1 MVKRWHGTGAFE
13 VLTSKGRFLQY
24 GDIIDGRTSQN
35 DALPAYD
42 ARIRSN
48 FVNNPNRAEVYFFG
62 TTHVAIG
69 FSDLSSLLSATIQ
82 DKTSNSVGPLRFVGI
97 EMSEVCSRQVSQML
111 GSSDVSISSVM
122 EVWLSSTWSETTL
135 ADFRESFDTILT
147 SLQGRNENLKV
158 VSYLKHWALAETI
171 SAAKARSEFFLNLE
185 RYNVKSLM
193 APASFRREIDR
204 LDLLQYMLTGE
215 VRLTSD
221 VSNVLEKEHAGISA
235 TQTKIGSV
243 TMWNVPSGAPPLKE
257 DVAFNTVDFM
267 ALLEDYAERQSKQK
281 HSVDRLPVANLI
293 VIHIMKNPQRL
304 RELMQT
310 HRLTIDVMYRVVKAV
325 HGDAA
330 TDPVNHELLARI
342 AMMRPCTIS
351 WSNVL
356 DCLLP
361 EDFHDLARRCSM
373 YGDCMHCGCSMRW
386 PTQVYGAS
394 IIDLDPEYCKQ
405 RIDTTLDTALCFS
418 TSSGPSAIPSAM
430 ELFKMMGL
438 DKPVSLPFREHLLNA
453 TGYALA
459 HVYKQHWIDLFMK
472 TGELTATAARR
483 LGTSCTPSNSGL
495 QRGTIDLSMP
505 SPLYR
510 TSLTLYMSWCYDPEL
525 RLQGANNPLD
535 LGAVTDKDMMA
546 DMLQYLRV
554 EERQQLWKDMAAG
567 STK

>member
-1 MVKRWHGTGAFE
+1 
-13 VLTSKGRFLQY
+13 
-24 GDIIDGRTSQN
+24 
-35 DALPAYD
+35 
-42 ARIRSN
+42 
-48 FVNNPNRAEVYFFG
+48 
-62 TTHVAIG
+62 
-69 FSDLSSLLSATIQ
+69 
-82 DKTSNSVGPLRFVGI
+82 
-97 EMSEVCSRQVSQML
+97 
-111 GSSDVSISSVM
+111 
-122 EVWLSSTWSETTL
+122 
-135 ADFRESFDTILT
+135 
-147 SLQGRNENLKV
+147 
-158 VSYLKHWALAETI
+158 
-171 SAAKARSEFFLNLE
+171 
-185 RYNVKSLM
+185 
-193 APASFRREIDR
+193 
-204 LDLLQYMLTGE
+204 
-215 VRLTSD
+215 
-221 VSNVLEKEHAGISA
+221 
-235 TQTKIGSV
+235 
-243 TMWNVPSGAPPLKE
+243 MWNVPSGAPPLKE

-304 RELMQT
+304 RKLMQT

-330 TDPVNHELLARI
+330 TDPVNQELLARI
-342 AMMRPCTIS
+342 AMMRPYTIS
-351 WSNVL
+351 WSNIL
-356 DCLLP
+356 DCFLP

-373 YGDCMHCGCSMRW
+373 YGDCMHYGCSMRW

-418 TSSGPSAIPSAM
+418 TSSGPSAIPSAI